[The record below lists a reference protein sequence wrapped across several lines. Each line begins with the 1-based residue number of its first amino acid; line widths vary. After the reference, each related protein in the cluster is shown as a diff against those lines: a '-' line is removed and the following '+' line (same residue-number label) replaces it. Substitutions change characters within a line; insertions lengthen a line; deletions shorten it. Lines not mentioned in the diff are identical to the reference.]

1 MAFTWNL
8 EGRWKQGR
16 PNAHEL
22 AREAKLS
29 YPVAT
34 RVLANEPMARV
45 DSVTLTR
52 LATYFGIKSEKE
64 RLSLV
69 RHTPDPQ
76 QP

>member
-8 EGRWKQGR
+8 EGRWKDGR

-22 AREAKLS
+22 ARASKLS
-29 YPVAT
+29 YPVAV

-45 DSVTLTR
+45 DSVTLSR
-52 LATYFGIKSEKE
+52 LAAYFGVKSEKD

-69 RHTPDPQ
+69 RHTADAE
-76 QP
+76 